1 MMFASLNSMSS
12 IKMKKTLS
20 YQGNN
25 LNYTIT
31 YKEQKH
37 IILRVVQGEV
47 RISAPLNTADWEVE
61 KIIYK
66 NISKIVSVQNQ
77 HIIASVYDLNTL
89 KPWVKI
95 FDEEIEIIID
105 ETLTRSKIENN
116 KIYMK
121 NYFNH
126 EEQIKKLYSILAK
139 HYKNWFISRTID
151 WSLKMN
157 VQFRN
162 VNVKLMK
169 AKWGYCLPKELK
181 IAYNT
186 KLLHFNDEIISYVII
201 HELTHIL
208 HPNHSKEFWHFVE
221 RYCPNYKELQTQL
234 NSTGI

>member
-1 MMFASLNSMSS
+1 MFVSLNLMSNL
-12 IKMKKTLS
+12 KLKKTLS

-25 LNYTIT
+25 LSYTIT
-31 YKEQKH
+31 FKEQKH
-37 IILRVVQGEV
+37 IILRVIQGEV
-47 RISAPLNTADWEVE
+47 RISAPLNTPDWEVE

-77 HIIASVYDLNTL
+77 HILSSVYDFNSSN
-89 KPWVKI
+89 PWVKI
-95 FDEEIEIIID
+95 FDKEIEIIID
-105 ETLTRSKIENN
+105 ENLTRSKFENN

-121 NYFNH
+121 NYFDN
-126 EEQIKKLYSILAK
+126 EEQVKKMYSILAK

-151 WSLKMN
+151 WGLKMN
-157 VQFRN
+157 IQFRN

-208 HPNHSKEFWHFVE
+208 YPNHSREFWNFVE
-221 RYCPNYKELQTQL
+221 IYCPNYKELQILL